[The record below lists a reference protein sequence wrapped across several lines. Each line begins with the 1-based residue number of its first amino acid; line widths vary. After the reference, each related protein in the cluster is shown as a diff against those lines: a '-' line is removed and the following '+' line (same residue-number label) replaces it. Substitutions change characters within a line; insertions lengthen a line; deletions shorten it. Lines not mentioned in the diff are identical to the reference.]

1 MNEVVTGDV
10 QAEAPVD
17 IPVTDQGPPTPP
29 EPQQEAPKSDGEGR
43 RSAISKALETAGVT
57 ERTRGPDGKFTSEA
71 KPAEKPAIEDRPVTL
86 DEPKADAKPEIAAP
100 PSRFSADAKAA
111 WAAAPD
117 AIKGE
122 VHRAIRE
129 LESGIQQKDAMLE
142 PLKPYFDLAKQH
154 GTTVDTAL
162 GNYVRLEQLI
172 IKDPRAGLEALA
184 KNLGTDLPRLFAMAG
199 FKPGQAGQP
208 QPQTAPEI
216 QQMRDHIANLE
227 AELKGIK
234 QSNEQQLQTQTMR
247 EVEAFSAKHSRF
259 DELAP
264 EIQKLLE
271 TGYADTL
278 EEAYE
283 KAVRLNPAPLPA
295 PAVAAPPAQPRPA
308 RSVTGA
314 PTPGSNPAA
323 GRPSESRREA
333 VSNALAR
340 VGLG

>member
-1 MNEVVTGDV
+1 MNEVVSGDV

-29 EPQQEAPKSDGEGR
+29 EPQAEAPKSEGEGR
-43 RSAISKALETAGVT
+43 RSTIAKALETAGVT
-57 ERTRGPDGKFTSEA
+57 ERARTPDGKFATEA
-71 KPAEKPAIEDRPVTL
+71 KPAEKPTIHDKPVTL
-86 DEPKADAKPEIAAP
+86 EEPKAEVKPEIAAP

-111 WAAAPD
+111 WAAAPE

-154 GTTVDTAL
+154 NTTVDAAL

-184 KNLGTDLPRLFAMAG
+184 QNLGTNLQNLFALAG
-199 FKPGQAGQP
+199 AGKPGQP
-208 QPQTAPEI
+208 QTQTAPEVAQLR
-216 QQMRDHIANLE
+216 QQVADLQT
-227 AELKGIK
+227 ELQGIR
-234 QSNEQQLQTQTMR
+234 QQNEQQVQTAIMK
-247 EVEAFSAKHSRF
+247 EVDAFATSHPRF
-259 DELAP
+259 DELAV
-264 EIQKLLE
+264 EIKKMIE

-278 EEAYE
+278 EDAYNR
-283 KAVRLNPAPLPA
+283 ADRLNPAPPSA